1 MNILQNLQGMLTKGM
16 DTINQAAGG
25 QAGQSGS
32 AGGGLGNLGNLGGLL
47 GPAVLG
53 GLAGALFTSKAAR
66 GIAGG
71 ALLAG
76 GGALLWN
83 KYKDRL
89 GQIYQAD
96 PDPALGGPPSSPEER
111 AKRLVRALVFAAKSD
126 GHIDDKERQ
135 AIQTNLG
142 SLNIGADAEA
152 LVQQALDEP
161 LDPKLIAEGVRNEEE
176 ALEVYTLSCA
186 VIDVDHFMERSYLDA
201 LAAALKIPADVQ
213 KDLEAKIAAPA

>member
-16 DTINQAAGG
+16 DSINQAAGG
-25 QAGQSGS
+25 RDGQAGG
-32 AGGGLGNLGNLGGLL
+32 LGNLGGLL

-53 GLAGALFTSKAAR
+53 GLAGALLTSKAAR

-76 GGALLWN
+76 GGAMLWN

-89 GQIYQAD
+89 GQVYQND
-96 PDPALGGPPSSPEER
+96 PDPALGGPPASPEER

-135 AIQTNLG
+135 AVQASLAG
-142 SLNIGADAEA
+142 LNIGADAET

-161 LDPKLIAEGVRNEEE
+161 LDPRLIAEGVRNEEE
-176 ALEVYTLSCA
+176 ALEIYTLSCA

-213 KDLEAKIAAPA
+213 KDLEAKVAAPA